1 MTKKLSKVT
10 VIIEDSKMI
19 QTRVVPFAE
28 SVIFES
34 MFDIDH
40 NTANLLLTIRPT
52 NYVKNSDIYTESVE
66 EKIVPKVNKT
76 LIPGWYEWF
85 SDNESKTHV
94 SYIAQVQENGGIF
107 LPEVT
112 TTYAQFHN
120 AVDQG
125 RAHRM
130 EYADQSDVSE
140 PTKDKLRMALALTII
155 SDKYPGYLDKKILE
169 DGHYVALADHILN
182 IVKTIKEVNQ

>member
-1 MTKKLSKVT
+1 
-10 VIIEDSKMI
+10 
-19 QTRVVPFAE
+19 
-28 SVIFES
+28 

-40 NTANLLLTIRPT
+40 NTPNLLLTIRPT
-52 NYVKNSDIYTESVE
+52 NYVGNSDLYTESVE

-112 TTYAQFHN
+112 TTYVQFHN

-130 EYADQSDVSE
+130 VYADRSDISE
-140 PTKDKLRMALALTII
+140 PVQQKIRMALALSII
-155 SDKYPGYLDKKILE
+155 SDQYPGLLDKDILKNNK
-169 DGHYVALADHILN
+169 YVDLADHLLDLI
-182 IVKTIKEVNQ
+182 KTIEEVNR